1 MVFSLYLHIFL
12 SLDILWEMIIIS
24 YFPFSP
30 IIYHSSRFLFDLLPP
45 LPSKQQH
52 TTRVKSLTIAK
63 SFIKAFYRQGRKQTL
78 LEYADLLPKCRRSN
92 INGNNRDDDKLYL
105 KYSLMAMSFTFILGY
120 NLWILCPKIWF
131 GINIV

>member
-1 MVFSLYLHIFL
+1 
-12 SLDILWEMIIIS
+12 MIIIS

-78 LEYADLLPKCRRSN
+78 QEYADLLPKCRQSN

-105 KYSLMAMSFTFILGY
+105 KYFLMAMSFTFILGN
-120 NLWILCPKIWF
+120 NLSILCPKYDLGSISYNPNKSETE
-131 GINIV
+131 ILIKYCRLT